1 MQKVLLRRV
10 STSPSQRKS
19 REGDLPKQQQR
30 MTMSIR
36 RFLKFGL
43 AVLASLSCALTQAQD
58 RVEHILGVGDVI
70 RITVYQNPDLT
81 LETQVSEL
89 GQITFPLI
97 GTVSLGGASITGAQ
111 EKIAK
116 QLRDGGFVL
125 KPQVNVMV
133 VQVRSSQ
140 ISILGQIS
148 KPGRYPIVTVN
159 SRVSEMIAAAG
170 GVLPGGA
177 DVVTVVGTRDGKSVK
192 YAIDL
197 PAIMQAGKRE
207 LDITVA
213 NGDIIYVDR
222 APNLYIYGEVQKP
235 GAFRLERGMT
245 VLQALAQSGG
255 LTARGT
261 ERGIRVHRRNASGE
275 VIVMELKMTDV
286 VQPDDVIYVRESV
299 F

>member
-1 MQKVLLRRV
+1 
-10 STSPSQRKS
+10 
-19 REGDLPKQQQR
+19 
-30 MTMSIR
+30 MSIR
-36 RFLKFGL
+36 QFFRL
-43 AVLASLSCALTQAQD
+43 ALATLALLSSALVQAQ
-58 RVEHILGVGDVI
+58 VKAEHILGSGDVI
-70 RITVYQNPDLT
+70 RVTVYQNPDLT
-81 LETQVSEL
+81 LETQISEL

-97 GTVSLGGASITGAQ
+97 GTLSLDGASITGAQ

-140 ISILGQIS
+140 ISMLGQIG
-148 KPGRYPIVTVN
+148 KPGRYPIVSVN

-177 DVVTVVGTRDGKSVK
+177 DVVTVVGTREGKPVK

-222 APNLYIYGEVQKP
+222 APSLYIYGEVQKP
-235 GAFRLERGMT
+235 GVFRLERGMT
-245 VLQALAQSGG
+245 VLQALAQGGG

-261 ERGIRVHRRNASGE
+261 ERGIRVHRRNAKGE
-275 VIVMELKMTDV
+275 VTVMELKMTEL